1 MQNKEDLIEYKE
13 LLQKLKTYK
22 LYRNISAAF
31 TILSTISF
39 IHCARSQELKQLAI
53 SALIVIIGINA
64 TTYNNKEANYT
75 KMKILKMKE

>member
-39 IHCARSQELKQLAI
+39 VHYARSQELKQLAL
-53 SALIVIIGINA
+53 SALILVICLNSTA
-64 TTYNNKEANYT
+64 HNNKEINYT
-75 KMKILKMKE
+75 KKRILEMKE